1 MQVIRHLEACGRR
14 FRSPVATLGNFDG
27 VHRGHQEILSRV
39 VRQAREGGRDAVLI
53 TFFPHPT
60 SVLAPSRAPAA
71 LSSLGER
78 LERFR
83 EVGVDVV
90 VLQHF
95 TPAFA
100 ALDADEFIERYL
112 VLRLEVAKVV
122 IGHSVNFG
130 RARGG
135 SARTLTEAGARLGF
149 AVEVV
154 GPVKVDGIAVSST
167 AVRERL
173 ASGEVAVASR
183 LLGRFYAVEGRVVRG
198 DQRGQGLGF
207 PTANVRPRN
216 PLLVPDGVYAVRLR
230 WNGERRDGVANVGR
244 NPTFGQGRV
253 RTLEAHLFD
262 FTGDLY
268 GRALRVEFVGRL
280 RGEKTFASPQE
291 LVQQIRDDVARAR
304 EVLKA

>member
-1 MQVIRHLEACGRR
+1 MQVIRHLEACDRR

-39 VRQAREGGRDAVLI
+39 VRQARESGRDAVLI

-71 LSSLGER
+71 LGSLRER

-83 EVGVDVV
+83 EVGVAVV
-90 VLQHF
+90 VLLRF
-95 TPAFA
+95 TRAFA
-100 ALDADEFIERYL
+100 ALDADVFIERYL
-112 VLRLEVAKVV
+112 VRRLEVAKVV

-135 SARTLTEAGARLGF
+135 NAHTLTEAGARLGF

-173 ASGEVAVASR
+173 AAGEVVVASR
-183 LLGRFYAVEGRVVRG
+183 LLGRPYAVEGRVVRG

-207 PTANVRPRN
+207 ATANVRPRTAV
-216 PLLVPDGVYAVRLR
+216 LVPDGVYAVRLR

-244 NPTFGQGRV
+244 NPTFGQGRA
-253 RTLEAHLFD
+253 RTLEAHLFE
-262 FTGDLY
+262 FAGELY
-268 GRALRVEFVGRL
+268 GRALRVEFVDRL
-280 RGEKTFASPQE
+280 RGEKKFASPQE
-291 LVQQIRDDVARAR
+291 LVEQIRDDVARAR
-304 EVLKA
+304 EVLKT

>member
-1 MQVIRHLEACGRR
+1 MQVIRHLERWERR

-39 VRQAREGGRDAVLI
+39 VSQARESGREAVLI

-71 LSSLGER
+71 LGSLGER

-83 EVGVDVV
+83 EAGVDVV

-95 TPAFA
+95 TRAFA
-100 ALDADEFIERYL
+100 ALEADEFIERYL
-112 VLRLEVAKVV
+112 VRRLEVAKVV

-135 SARTLTEAGARLGF
+135 NARTLTEAGARLGF

-173 ASGEVAVASR
+173 AAGEPVVASR
-183 LLGRFYAVEGRVVRG
+183 LLGRAYAVEGRVVRG
-198 DQRGQGLGF
+198 DRRGQGLGF
-207 PTANVRPRN
+207 PTANVRPRTEV
-216 PLLVPDGVYAVRLR
+216 LVPDGVYAVRLR
-230 WNGERRDGVANVGR
+230 WNSDRRNGVANVGR
-244 NPTFGQGRV
+244 NPTFGQGRA
-253 RTLEAHLFD
+253 RTLEAHLFEFD
-262 FTGDLY
+262 GELY
-268 GRALRVEFVGRL
+268 GRALQVEFVDRL
-280 RGEKTFASPQE
+280 RGEKKFASAQE
-291 LVQQIRDDVARAR
+291 LVEQIRDDVARAR
-304 EVLKA
+304 EVLKT

>member
-1 MQVIRHLEACGRR
+1 MQVIRHLEACDRR
-14 FRSPVATLGNFDG
+14 FRSPVVTLGNFDG

-39 VRQAREGGRDAVLI
+39 VRQARQSGREAVLI

-71 LSSLGER
+71 LGSLGER

-90 VLQHF
+90 VLQRF

-100 ALDADEFIERYL
+100 ALDAEVFIERYL
-112 VLRLEVAKVV
+112 VRRLEVAKVV

-135 SARTLTEAGARLGF
+135 NARTLTEAGARLGF

-173 ASGEVAVASR
+173 AAGEVVVASR
-183 LLGRFYAVEGRVVRG
+183 LLGRPYAVEGRVVRG

-207 PTANVRPRN
+207 PTANVRPRTAV
-216 PLLVPDGVYAVRLR
+216 LVPDGVYAVRLR

-244 NPTFGQGRV
+244 NPTFGQGRA
-253 RTLEAHLFD
+253 RTLEAHLFE
-262 FTGDLY
+262 FAGEIY
-268 GRALRVEFVGRL
+268 GRALRVEFVDRL
-280 RGEKTFASPQE
+280 RGEKKFASPQE
-291 LVQQIRDDVARAR
+291 LVEQIREDVARAR
-304 EVLKA
+304 EVLKT

>member
-1 MQVIRHLEACGRR
+1 MQVIRHLEACERR

-39 VRQAREGGRDAVLI
+39 VRQARESGREAVLI

-71 LSSLGER
+71 LGSLGER

-112 VLRLEVAKVV
+112 VRRLEVAKVV

-135 SARTLTEAGARLGF
+135 SARTLTDAGARLGF

-173 ASGEVAVASR
+173 AAGDLIVASR
-183 LLGRFYAVEGRVVRG
+183 LLGRAYAVEGRVVRG
-198 DQRGQGLGF
+198 DRRGQALGF
-207 PTANVRPRN
+207 PTANVRPRTAV
-216 PLLVPDGVYAVRLR
+216 LVPDGVYAVRLR

-244 NPTFGQGRV
+244 NPTFGQGRA
-253 RTLEAHLFD
+253 RTLETHLFD
-262 FTGDLY
+262 FAGELY
-268 GRALRVEFVGRL
+268 GRALRVEFVDRL
-280 RGEKTFASPQE
+280 RGERKFASPHE
-291 LVQQIRDDVARAR
+291 LVEQIREDVARAR

>member
-1 MQVIRHLEACGRR
+1 MQVIRHLEACDRR

-39 VRQAREGGRDAVLI
+39 VRQARERGCEAILV

-71 LSSLGER
+71 LGSLAER
-78 LERFR
+78 LARFR
-83 EVGVDVV
+83 EIGLDAV
-90 VLQHF
+90 VLQQF
-95 TPAFA
+95 TPSFA
-100 ALDADEFIERYL
+100 ALEADVFVERYL
-112 VLRLEVAKVV
+112 VRRLEVAKVV

-135 SARTLTEAGARLGF
+135 NAHTLTEAGRRLGF

-230 WNGERRDGVANVGR
+230 LNAERRDGVANVGR

-262 FTGDLY
+262 FTGELY
-268 GRALRVEFVGRL
+268 GRALRVEFVERL
-280 RGEKTFASPQE
+280 RAEKKFASPQE

>member
-1 MQVIRHLEACGRR
+1 MQVIRHLEACDRR

-39 VRQAREGGRDAVLI
+39 VRQARESGHEAVLI

-71 LSSLGER
+71 LGSLGER

-90 VLQHF
+90 VLQRF

-100 ALDADEFIERYL
+100 ALDADVFIERYL
-112 VLRLEVAKVV
+112 VRRLEVAKVV

-135 SARTLTEAGARLGF
+135 NARTLTEAGARLGF

-167 AVRERL
+167 TVRERL
-173 ASGEVAVASR
+173 AAGEVVVASR
-183 LLGRFYAVEGRVVRG
+183 LLGRPYAVEGRVVRG
-198 DQRGQGLGF
+198 DQRGQALGF
-207 PTANVRPRN
+207 PTANVRPRTAV
-216 PLLVPDGVYAVRLR
+216 LVPDGVYAVRLR

-244 NPTFGQGRV
+244 NPTFGQGRA
-253 RTLEAHLFD
+253 RTLEAHLFE
-262 FTGDLY
+262 FAGELY
-268 GRALRVEFVGRL
+268 GRALRVEFVDRL
-280 RGEKTFASPQE
+280 RGEKKFASPQE
-291 LVQQIRDDVARAR
+291 LVEQIRDDVARAR
-304 EVLKA
+304 EVLKT

>member
-1 MQVIRHLEACGRR
+1 MQVIRHLEACDRR

-39 VRQAREGGRDAVLI
+39 VRQARESGRDAVLI

-71 LSSLGER
+71 LGSLRER

-90 VLQHF
+90 VLQRF

-100 ALDADEFIERYL
+100 ALDADVFIERYL
-112 VLRLEVAKVV
+112 VRRLEVAKVV

-135 SARTLTEAGARLGF
+135 NARTLTEAGARLGF

-154 GPVKVDGIAVSST
+154 GPVKVDRIAVSST

-173 ASGEVAVASR
+173 AAGEVVVASR
-183 LLGRFYAVEGRVVRG
+183 LLGRPYAVEGRVVRG

-207 PTANVRPRN
+207 PTANVRPRTAV
-216 PLLVPDGVYAVRLR
+216 LVPDGVYAVRLR

-244 NPTFGQGRV
+244 NPTFGQGRA
-253 RTLEAHLFD
+253 RTLEAHLFE
-262 FTGDLY
+262 FAGELY
-268 GRALRVEFVGRL
+268 GRALRVEFVDRL
-280 RGEKTFASPQE
+280 RGEKKFASPQE
-291 LVQQIRDDVARAR
+291 LVEQIRDDVARAR
-304 EVLKA
+304 EVLKT

>member
-1 MQVIRHLEACGRR
+1 MQVIRHLEACDRR
-14 FRSPVATLGNFDG
+14 FRSPVVTLGNFDG

-39 VRQAREGGRDAVLI
+39 VRQARQSGREAVLI

-71 LSSLGER
+71 LGSLGER

-90 VLQHF
+90 VLQRF

-100 ALDADEFIERYL
+100 ALDAEVFIERYL
-112 VLRLEVAKVV
+112 VRRLEVAKVV

-135 SARTLTEAGARLGF
+135 NARTLMEAGARLGF

-173 ASGEVAVASR
+173 AAGEVVVASR
-183 LLGRFYAVEGRVVRG
+183 LLGRRYAVEGRVVRG

-207 PTANVRPRN
+207 PTANVRPRTAV
-216 PLLVPDGVYAVRLR
+216 LVPDGVYAVRLR

-244 NPTFGQGRV
+244 NPTFGQGRA
-253 RTLEAHLFD
+253 RTLEAHLFE
-262 FTGDLY
+262 FAGEIY
-268 GRALRVEFVGRL
+268 GRALRVEFVDRL
-280 RGEKTFASPQE
+280 RGEKKFASPQE
-291 LVQQIRDDVARAR
+291 LVEQIREDVARAR
-304 EVLKA
+304 EVLKT

>member
-1 MQVIRHLEACGRR
+1 M
-14 FRSPVATLGNFDG
+14 
-27 VHRGHQEILSRV
+27 
-39 VRQAREGGRDAVLI
+39 
-53 TFFPHPT
+53 
-60 SVLAPSRAPAA
+60 
-71 LSSLGER
+71 
-78 LERFR
+78 
-83 EVGVDVV
+83 
-90 VLQHF
+90 
-95 TPAFA
+95 
-100 ALDADEFIERYL
+100 
-112 VLRLEVAKVV
+112 
-122 IGHSVNFG
+122 
-130 RARGG
+130 
-135 SARTLTEAGARLGF
+135 
-149 AVEVV
+149 
-154 GPVKVDGIAVSST
+154 
-167 AVRERL
+167 RERL